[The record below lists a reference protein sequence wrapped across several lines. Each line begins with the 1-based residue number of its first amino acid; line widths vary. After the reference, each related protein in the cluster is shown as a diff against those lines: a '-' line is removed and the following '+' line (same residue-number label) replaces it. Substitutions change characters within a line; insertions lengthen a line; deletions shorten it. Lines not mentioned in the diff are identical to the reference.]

1 MNDIPAKNAKTVRPG
16 EPAAPKPPWLAGL
29 SNLRWLALGL
39 IGALGLFVVMLGVLA
54 PQSVPALAKSLRE
67 LAPVFTLW
75 RLGAEALVLWQMPR
89 LLAYVGIAA
98 DAATVQRCR
107 WRVGSFIAFY
117 ELLMAGVWLARS
129 VSHT

>member
-1 MNDIPAKNAKTVRPG
+1 MMNDIPAKNARPG
-16 EPAAPKPPWLAGL
+16 EPAVPKSPRLAGL
-29 SNLRWLALGL
+29 SNLRGLALGL
-39 IGALGLFVVMLGVLA
+39 IAALGLCVVMLGVLA
-54 PQSVPALAKSLRE
+54 PQSVPAFAQSLRD

-107 WRVGSFIAFY
+107 WRIGSFMAFY

-129 VSHT
+129 ASHT